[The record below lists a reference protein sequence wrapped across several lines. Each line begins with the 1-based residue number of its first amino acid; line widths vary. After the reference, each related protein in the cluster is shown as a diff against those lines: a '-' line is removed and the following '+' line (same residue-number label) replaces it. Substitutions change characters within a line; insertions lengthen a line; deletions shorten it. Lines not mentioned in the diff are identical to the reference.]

1 MKYRYIVLALLFSTF
16 LFAQEEKRADC
27 ILLEDEN
34 SIICKY
40 TGPRVDF
47 EKTITLEWI
56 DPNGEISRTREMT
69 IPILHGSV
77 YDYRYLQGRV
87 SGVWTFKV
95 KDGNKTYTTQ
105 FTIE

>member
-1 MKYRYIVLALLFSTF
+1 MKYILTALLLFSTL
-16 LFAQEEKRADC
+16 LFAEEEKRADC

-40 TGPRVDF
+40 MAPRVDI
-47 EKTITLEWI
+47 EKTIIIEWI
-56 DPNGEISRTREMT
+56 DPNGEISRTREMMV
-69 IPILHGSV
+69 PPMHGSI

-87 SGVWTFKV
+87 PGVWTFKIT
-95 KDGNKTYTTQ
+95 DGNQTYTTQ